1 MDEKSTT
8 PDKVDTVDNIDDIM
22 DYMDVDGEPTHA
34 DGPQSPPDQPVLGT
48 GKNEKGTNM
57 EQEQGTGKSGP
68 DRRTVMI
75 VAAVCAAALAVAGA
89 VGYKAWTNHETAL
102 AAQDCQSAASAAGKA
117 KSAYEKL
124 MDGDAATAS
133 KTTAG
138 QVQDSK
144 TVDALAK
151 ALQESEPKTTVCKA
165 DDSKTGY
172 TAASETL
179 AKNKTWYES
188 HTKDLQ
194 TAVGKVSESKLA
206 KTIADAEDLYSSS
219 DGRVQDT
226 ATRDALR
233 KAIDAKDE
241 TAIGKAVTQVNDSI
255 AAKTQA
261 DEEEAR
267 RKAEEEAAQAQ
278 AQAEAEAAAA
288 AQAQQSYSYSQDYQY
303 YSQDNSYS
311 GGSTQSGSSSSAP
324 STSTGA
330 SSSSGSSSS
339 SGPISGGHGVGSAN
353 DCDAACQAPIVR

>member
-8 PDKVDTVDNIDDIM
+8 PDETGNADDIM

-57 EQEQGTGKSGP
+57 EQEQEQEQGTGKSGP

-124 MDGDAATAS
+124 MDGDATTSSKITA
-133 KTTAG
+133 KQVEDTT
-138 QVQDSK
+138 
-144 TVDALAK
+144 TVDTLAK

-165 DDSKTGY
+165 DDSKMGY
-172 TAASETL
+172 AAASETL

-219 DGRVQDT
+219 DGRVQDPS
-226 ATRDALR
+226 TRDALR
-233 KAIDAKDE
+233 KAIDTKDE

-255 AAKTQA
+255 VAKTQA

-278 AQAEAEAAAA
+278 AEAAAA
-288 AQAQQSYSYSQDYQY
+288 ATQQSYSYSQDYQDY
-303 YSQDNSYS
+303 DYQDYSQNYAYS
-311 GGSTQSGSSSSAP
+311 GGSTSSDSSS
-324 STSTGA
+324 TSSGT

-339 SGPISGGHGVGSAN
+339 SGPISGGHGCTT
-353 DCDAACQAPIVR
+353 DCPPASSDGLIHH

>member
-1 MDEKSTT
+1 MDEKSAT
-8 PDKVDTVDNIDDIM
+8 PDETGIADDIM

-124 MDGDAATAS
+124 MDGDATTAS
-133 KTTAG
+133 KITAKQVKDTT
-138 QVQDSK
+138 
-144 TVDALAK
+144 TVDVLAK

-172 TAASETL
+172 AAASETL

-219 DGRVQDT
+219 DGRVQDPS
-226 ATRDALR
+226 TRDALR

-261 DEEEAR
+261 DAEEAA
-267 RKAEEEAAQAQ
+267 RKQAEEEAAQAQ
-278 AQAEAEAAAA
+278 AQDEAEAAAA
-288 AQAQQSYSYSQDYQY
+288 ATQQSYSYSQGYQDYDYQD
-303 YSQDNSYS
+303 YSQNYAYS
-311 GGSTQSGSSSSAP
+311 GGSTSSDSSS
-324 STSTGA
+324 TSSGT

-339 SGPISGGHGVGSAN
+339 SGPISGGHGCTT
-353 DCDAACQAPIVR
+353 DCPPASSDGLIHH